1 MNYQNNFNAIH
12 EVRDAIMKAE
22 DQKERLQSIAKA
34 QRKKK
39 KKTSHIMEEIKTL
52 QTEILRLEIYKDVLE
67 REQMARQPAVRKRSF
82 FDSIIRF
89 FGA

>member
-1 MNYQNNFNAIH
+1 MNSLKHFNDMQ
-12 EVRDAIMKAE
+12 ELRGAIMKAE
-22 DQKERLQSIAKA
+22 EQKEWLQSIAKA